1 MFAGAFTLTQPVY
14 MGGRIRARST
24 EIAKYAEKLAVSMR
38 NSAVQDVVY
47 AVDEAYWRVVSLKE
61 KKRLARSFVGLV
73 DSLRFNVG
81 AMLKVAWPQGATRF
95 R

>member
-1 MFAGAFTLTQPVY
+1 MIT
-14 MGGRIRARST
+14 
-24 EIAKYAEKLAVSMR
+24 KYAEKLAVSMR

-81 AMLKVAWPQGATRF
+81 AMLKVRRGHKERLASGRGEIQRGVYGVD
-95 R
+95 